1 MRGPAHLMLS
11 IIAAAALF
19 VRPALTQE
27 VARDLRVYFDCN
39 AFCDGNYIRTET
51 PWVAFVRDRTDADVH
66 LLITSAGTGA
76 GGQQYTLNF
85 IGVGAFAGRSDTLRY
100 VHRPGET
107 DDRRRR
113 GLTRTIH
120 LGLAPFVARTQAAL
134 RLRMELE
141 PDSEVARAAE
151 TRASDPWKS
160 WVFELDAYGSIR
172 KRERQSSLE
181 WGGAFDGR
189 RITARWKFGASA
201 DMEFDESR
209 FVLDEDSLENE
220 IVTLRE
226 SYRGGAVLVRSHGA
240 HWGSGMQASLSSSTF
255 SNTTFGF
262 RVAPAVEYSLFP
274 YDEFTRRQLTFQY
287 SIGLSS
293 FRYREM
299 TIFGKLEETRPTHAL
314 VIGYDVNQP
323 WGSAEAT
330 LETSRYIDN
339 SSQWRGNIGGRVEVR
354 IARGFSLEVGGRG
367 SLIRDQLSIAARE
380 ATSEE
385 ILLELRDLQTD
396 YRYDAWVGI
405 GYTFGSIFSSVVNPR
420 FGTGP
425 GRLLR

>member
-1 MRGPAHLMLS
+1 MIGPAHLKFS
-11 IIAAAALF
+11 IIAAVALF
-19 VRPALTQE
+19 VRPASTQE

-39 AFCDGNYIRTET
+39 AFCDGNFIRTET
-51 PWVAFVRDRTDADVH
+51 PWVAFVRDRADADVH

-85 IGVGAFAGRSDTLRY
+85 IGAGAFAGRSDTLRY
-100 VHRPGET
+100 VHRPIET
-107 DDRRRR
+107 DDKRRR

-134 RLRMELE
+134 QLRMELE
-141 PDSEVARAAE
+141 SESEVAGVAA

-160 WVFELDAYGSIR
+160 WVFELDARGSIR
-172 KRERQSSLE
+172 KRERQSELE
-181 WGGAFDGR
+181 WGGAFDAR

-201 DMEFDESR
+201 NVEFDESK

-255 SNTTFGF
+255 SNTTFAF

-287 SIGLSS
+287 SVGLST
-293 FRYREM
+293 FRYREL

-330 LETSRYIDN
+330 LETSRYLDN
-339 SSQWRGNIGGRVEVR
+339 SSQWRGNFGGRVEVR
-354 IARGFSLEVGGRG
+354 IARGFSLGVGGRG

-380 ATSEE
+380 ATPEE
-385 ILLELRDLQTD
+385 ILLELRDLRTD

-405 GYTFGSIFSSVVNPR
+405 SYTFGSIFSSVVNPR